1 MSSSDTKT
9 SSSNTKM
16 SSSDT
21 KTNHYLSREEIVLS
35 RTCNPAPTCAIYGAP
50 YAICAKKKASRCR
63 GLYAIRDGVYVCG
76 YCAFGLNWKR

>member
-1 MSSSDTKT
+1 MSSSNTKT

-35 RTCNPAPTCAIYGAP
+35 RTCNPAPRCAIYGAS
-50 YAICAKKKASRCR
+50 YAICTGRRVPPKGIFNIR
-63 GLYAIRDGVYVCG
+63 GGVYLCTHCV
-76 YCAFGLNWKR
+76 FGLKWRK